1 MINKLRKKLMVLFL
15 TFTMIIFSLAMF
27 LMMSNAIVEVRDS
40 RITQTTLLMVLS
52 KRLGAEPKL
61 TPLIYRTMT
70 AI

>member
-27 LMMSNAIVEVRDS
+27 LMISNAIVEVRDS
-40 RITQTTLLMVLS
+40 EMDYTNNIAD
-52 KRLGAEPKL
+52 GIIKL